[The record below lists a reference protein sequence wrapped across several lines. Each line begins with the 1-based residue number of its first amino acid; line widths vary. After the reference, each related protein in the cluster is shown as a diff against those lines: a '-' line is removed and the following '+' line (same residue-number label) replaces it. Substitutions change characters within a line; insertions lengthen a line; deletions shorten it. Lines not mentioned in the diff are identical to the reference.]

1 VSATIST
8 TEGAVLGLL
17 AATGKRSGYELAKLA
32 ETGIAY
38 LWTPSR
44 SQIYKVLPRLAKAG
58 FARMQEVAQK
68 GRPDKALYE
77 ATPEGLA
84 ALRAWLEEVEDE
96 PAGGPVVFALKVM
109 LCDFA
114 SPETALAQLAAY
126 KRFLERHLDAY
137 EQMET
142 RSAGKPRGYPQHVL
156 QHGLTRVRATLKW
169 IDETAAAIE
178 SEKKPAGAASEPGH
192 AAR

>member
-17 AATGKRSGYELAKLA
+17 ASGGERSGYELAKLA
-32 ETGIAY
+32 EGGVAY

-44 SQIYKVLPRLAKAG
+44 SQIYKVLPRLVAAG
-58 FARMQEVAQK
+58 LARMREVEQQ

-77 ATPEGLA
+77 VTPGGLD
-84 ALRAWLEEVEDE
+84 ALRGWLDEVEED
-96 PAGGPVVFALKVM
+96 PAGGQVVFALKVF

-114 SPETALAQLAAY
+114 SPETALAHLAAY
-126 KRFLERHLDAY
+126 RRFLERHLDAF
-137 EQMET
+137 EQIEA
-142 RSAGKPRGYPQHVL
+142 RAAGRPRGYEEHVL
-156 QHGLTRVRATLKW
+156 QHGLTRVRATLGW

-178 SEKKPAGAASEPGH
+178 SGMSAAGAAKS
-192 AAR
+192 AQSS

>member
-17 AATGKRSGYELAKLA
+17 ASAGKRSGYELAKLA
-32 ETGIAY
+32 ETGVAF

-44 SQIYKVLPRLAKAG
+44 SQIYKVLPRLVATG
-58 FARMQEVAQK
+58 FARMQEVEQK

-77 ATPEGLA
+77 VTPEGLA
-84 ALRAWLEEVEDE
+84 ALRAWLDEVEEE

-126 KRFLERHLDAY
+126 KRFLERHLDAF
-137 EQMET
+137 EEIEA
-142 RSAGKPRGYPQHVL
+142 RGADKPRGYPQHVL
-156 QHGLTRVRATLKW
+156 QHGLARVRATLKW
-169 IDETAAAIE
+169 VDETTAAIE
-178 SEKKPAGAASEPGH
+178 SDIALTQ
-192 AAR
+192 RR